1 MFRTIFHR
9 FLDGF
14 WGPRSLKM
22 STSCRREAHFHKIAF
37 SDSGTILEA
46 QMMKKGSQNGAK
58 MASKVN
64 EEINAIFDSRQIGF
78 GSQNG
83 SKTEPKWRPKSKKFV
98 DISGYP
104 PKTLPRRPNGGQGA
118 PKWSQNGAQRE
129 PNGEKME
136 LQASQN

>member
-1 MFRTIFHR
+1 M
-9 FLDGF
+9 
-14 WGPRSLKM
+14 
-22 STSCRREAHFHKIAF
+22 
-37 SDSGTILEA
+37 
-46 QMMKKGSQNGAK
+46 GSN
-58 MASKVN
+58 VN
-64 EEINAIFDSRQIGF
+64 EEINAIFDSKMIGF

-83 SKTEPKWRPKSKKFV
+83 LKMEPKWRRESRNFV

-104 PKTLPRRPNGGQGA
+104 PKTPPRRPNGGQGA